1 MSEKNGVQSF
11 AEALGKAYPPLNSG
25 GAPWMARPRLW
36 ESFRLQLLGDEV
48 VLTDN
53 VVEDDVIGTG
63 SNLNVSTILDT
74 DAYGEAL

>member
-1 MSEKNGVQSF
+1 MSHKYSNLSPYSNLLSNFCLRKTEC
-11 AEALGKAYPPLNSG
+11 
-25 GAPWMARPRLW
+25 WMARPRLW
-36 ESFRLQLLGDEV
+36 ESVRLQLLGDEV